1 MEFIMETPINIDELV
16 RKAGDLNEW
25 ENRLSA
31 VHELGKY
38 DCQQSR
44 DVLVRLALHD
54 KVFGVKEAAFRYAQ
68 GLGIYIN
75 GKPLTLGK
83 KSISYS
89 TKEVNKAFARAKKE
103 AHLDDFN
110 LEVFKEKLKS
120 IQPEMYN
127 VMEYEKK
134 VKFDEWIT
142 NIYKSLPKN

>member
-68 GLGIYIN
+68 GLGIYKN

-83 KSISYS
+83 KVSVIPL
-89 TKEVNKAFARAKKE
+89 K
-103 AHLDDFN
+103 
-110 LEVFKEKLKS
+110 KS
-120 IQPEMYN
+120 IKLLQEQ
-127 VMEYEKK
+127 KK
-134 VKFDEWIT
+134 KLT
-142 NIYKSLPKN
+142 